1 MTYTEIQPIII
12 EKARKEP
19 ERVADFDKLL
29 EECIYEY
36 MKIKKITAV
45 IRITDT
51 DGQTYLTAQELSQ
64 AVKKKTKNKIN
75 REILKI

>member
-1 MTYTEIQPIII
+1 
-12 EKARKEP
+12 
-19 ERVADFDKLL
+19 VADFDKLL
-29 EECIYEY
+29 EECIDEY

-64 AVKKKTKNKIN
+64 GVKNKIKGGFKDVS
-75 REILKI
+75 RALISYSH